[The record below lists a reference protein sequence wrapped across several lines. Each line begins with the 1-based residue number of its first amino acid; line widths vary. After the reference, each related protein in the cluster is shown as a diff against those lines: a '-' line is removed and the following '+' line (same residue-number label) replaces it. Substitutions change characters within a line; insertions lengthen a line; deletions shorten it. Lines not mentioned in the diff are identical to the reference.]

1 MPSMRIRKVRKLLE
15 LAACAIIPLA
25 VLGRTSSAQTD
36 SAPPADSLPQ
46 IRFAVMDDYVRDV
59 LAADWDAH
67 SKDRT
72 LLERGYC
79 LGYQLDF
86 WAGEL
91 AYRVTQISYPDPDST
106 QAGPSGIR
114 FSCDGKFPGHLAELH
129 VHPASSC
136 LGPDGPCFKGGVY
149 AWQCKESDQD
159 ARWLA
164 WIGQPFSM
172 IQCSREGVI
181 YFLPAATPAKASI
194 P

>member
-1 MPSMRIRKVRKLLE
+1 MQSLRIRKVRRFLE

-25 VLGRTSSAQTD
+25 VLTNRSSAQTD
-36 SAPPADSLPQ
+36 SAPPVADSLPRV
-46 IRFAVMDDYVRDV
+46 RFVVMDDYVRDV
-59 LAADWDAH
+59 LSADWDLHA
-67 SKDRT
+67 KDRM

-91 AYRVTQISYPDPDST
+91 AYRVTQISYPHADST
-106 QAGPSGIR
+106 EAGPSGIR
-114 FSCDGKFPGHLAELH
+114 FSCAGMFAGHLAELH

-136 LGPDGPCFKGGVY
+136 LGPDGPCFHGGVY

-159 ARWLA
+159 SRWLES
-164 WIGQPFSM
+164 IGQPFSM

-181 YFLPAATPAKASI
+181 YFLKAED
-194 P
+194 

>member
-1 MPSMRIRKVRKLLE
+1 MPSVRIRQVKAVLQVAFFSIIA
-15 LAACAIIPLA
+15 LAAF
-25 VLGRTSSAQTD
+25 GGSSSAQTD
-36 SAPPADSLPQ
+36 SAPPADSLPR

-67 SKDRT
+67 SRDHA

-106 QAGPSGIR
+106 RAGPSGIR
-114 FSCDGKFPGHLAELH
+114 FSCAGKFPGHLAELH

-181 YFLPAATPAKASI
+181 YFLPPAAKGLTL
-194 P
+194 